1 MKEDWTKQ
9 IKELS
14 EYFNT
19 AKLPGTPFKFNE
31 YMTIY
36 DMSKFITAHMD
47 TLKRF
52 NGIRTYKPCLKR
64 LYALKKAIS
73 DKGGQLLLF

>member
-1 MKEDWTKQ
+1 MSENWTKE

-19 AKLPGTPFKFNE
+19 AKLPNTPFRLNK

-36 DMSKFITAHMD
+36 DMNKFITAHIN

-52 NGIRTYKPCLKR
+52 NGILTYKPCLKR

-73 DKGGQLLLF
+73 DKRGQLLLF